1 MIQISQEE
9 YFELKK
15 KIDPL
20 HVKICSR
27 RKRGANSKTY
37 WCEETNAALTLLSE
51 LRKVVDE
58 C

>member
-9 YFELKK
+9 YFKLKD
-15 KIDPL
+15 KIDQL

-27 RKRGANSKTY
+27 RKRGAKSKTY
-37 WCEETNAALTLLSE
+37 WCEETKAAVTLISE
-51 LRKVVDE
+51 IRKAVDN